1 MILLAF
7 IVLLTAASM
16 CLLLSQAVA
25 TRILG
30 IIAGGAT
37 MSAGLVLLIE
47 NIRGRTIS
55 IPPVIWAS
63 MEEHTVYLTLHLH
76 ATSFMLALLLLGSST
91 LALVAIAMAL
101 APTIRG
107 FGTLF
112 ASMLLAIAAA
122 LLTLVSEGI
131 ILAFAWALMVIAGY
145 SAAQMSGVYA
155 RSEQAL
161 PGITLGLLASLLL
174 LSGMLAIQPALTD
187 AVIPSTPSLVCIIL
201 ACLMLTG
208 SVLFQNTLDEFAEAP
223 AAIGG
228 LLYGIIVPIV
238 ALGTLVHFAWDIRML
253 PALADGAATFP
264 SVSKVLLLVM
274 GALSMVLCAAGA
286 LNEHH
291 LRRVLAW
298 QVGVQAGAV
307 AIATGLDGP
316 LAALAAPTLLLNVVL
331 ATLVGA
337 LVVAEVELATGH
349 DDYTQGRADH
359 MGTRYASM
367 PTFKIPGLL
376 WILAALSALGI
387 PPFWGFWGRYWLVR
401 AAAVQSPWVVP
412 LIFAASGLAAL
423 AYLVPLAR
431 FWAGNLEAGK
441 HIHTQASHHA
451 LATTATPSGMTT
463 TLQRAGESTS
473 HGRSA
478 HATHYHTQSTTFQS
492 AAAFL
497 ALLPLITLGVVPRL
511 VWENWLRHIPNAPL
525 KLPINPLMQV
535 GMGVLVGVGMVLI
548 ALLWNMPWS
557 RRTLSDE
564 DMTDVVL
571 APDTLA
577 KNVAYLAWIGR
588 PGAATRRVWDGLMV
602 VNHLIRAI
610 LTPFEQRYYLAGVLL
625 ALISLVVLMAQ

>member
-1 MILLAF
+1 MIILAF
-7 IVLLTAASM
+7 IVLLTAATM

-25 TRILG
+25 TRMLG
-30 IIAGGAT
+30 IIAGSAT

-47 NIRGRTIS
+47 NIRGRALS

-76 ATSFMLALLLLGSST
+76 DANVVLALLLLGSST
-91 LALVAIAMAL
+91 LALVAVAMAL

-112 ASMLLAIAAA
+112 AYMLLAIAAA
-122 LLTLVSEGI
+122 LLALVSEGV
-131 ILAFAWALMVIAGY
+131 ILAFAWALMVITGY

-161 PGITLGLLASLLL
+161 PGITVGLLASLLL
-174 LSGMLAIQPALTD
+174 LSGVLAIQPALTE
-187 AVIPSTPSLVCIIL
+187 AVVLRMPSLLCIIV
-201 ACLMLTG
+201 ACLMLAG

-228 LLYGIIVPIV
+228 LLYGVIGPIV
-238 ALGTLVHFAWDIRML
+238 ALGTLQRFAWDIRML
-253 PALADGAATFP
+253 PALADGVAALP
-264 SVSKVLLLVM
+264 SASRVLLLVM

-291 LRRVLAW
+291 MRRILAW
-298 QVGVQAGAV
+298 QVGVQTGAV

-331 ATLVGA
+331 STLIGA
-337 LVVAEVELATGH
+337 LAVAEVELATGH
-349 DDYTQGRADH
+349 DDYTQGQADD
-359 MGTRYASM
+359 MGAWHGAM
-367 PTFKIPGLL
+367 PTFKVPGLL
-376 WILAALSALGI
+376 WSLAALSALGV

-412 LIFAASGLAAL
+412 LIFVASGLAAL

-431 FWAGNLEAGK
+431 FWAGNLEASK
-441 HIHTQASHHA
+441 HVHTDASHHA
-451 LATTATPSGMTT
+451 LATTATPSATST
-463 TLQRAGESTS
+463 TLQRAGESAS
-473 HGRSA
+473 YGGAA
-478 HATHYHTQSTTFQS
+478 HATRYHTQSATFQS
-492 AAAFL
+492 AAAFF

-511 VWENWLRHIPNAPL
+511 VWENWLQHIPNAPL
-525 KLPINPLMQV
+525 KLPINPLMQI
-535 GMGVLVGVGMVLI
+535 GMGVLVVMGMVLI

-557 RRTLSDE
+557 RRTLSDR

-577 KNVAYLAWIGR
+577 KRIAYLVWIGR
-588 PGAATRRVWDGLMV
+588 PGAATRRVWDGLMF

-610 LTPFEQRYYLAGVLL
+610 LAPFEQRYYLAGVLL